1 MLQNLRNVSSLLMLE
16 FPQFSCQDLKCCSF
30 ELKMHAIRMHTRTQQ
45 HIVVVNIINQ
55 SFILL
60 LTSSELELH

>member
-16 FPQFSCQDLKCCSF
+16 FPQFSRQDLKCCSF

-45 HIVVVNIINQ
+45 HIVVVNIVKVLFYCLLRANSNSIN
-55 SFILL
+55 
-60 LTSSELELH
+60 

>member
-1 MLQNLRNVSSLLMLE
+1 MLE
-16 FPQFSCQDLKCCSF
+16 FPEFSRQDLKCCSF
-30 ELKMHAIRMHTRTQQ
+30 ELKMHAIRMHKRSQQ

>member
-16 FPQFSCQDLKCCSF
+16 FPQFSRQDLKCCSF

-45 HIVVVNIINQ
+45 HCRRQHNQ

-60 LTSSELELH
+60 LTSSDLELH